1 MDVTIRPLRAA
12 DRRAARSLIE
22 GELGGTP
29 YLETPLW
36 ALETAID
43 GNSDEARALVA
54 DRNGEVLGVALYG
67 EYAGAKGAGRIY
79 ILVVTASA
87 RLRGIGLRLLESV
100 HDALV
105 RRGARFVLAELSD
118 DAINRPGLELLERY
132 GYVEEGRVDDL
143 FRDGVALRLMR
154 RDLGSR

>member
-1 MDVTIRPLRAA
+1 MDVAIRQLRAG

-22 GELGGTP
+22 RELGGTP

-36 ALETAID
+36 ALDTALD
-43 GNSDEARALVA
+43 GISAEAQALVA
-54 DRNGEVLGVALYG
+54 DRDGEVVGVAVYG
-67 EYAGAKGAGRIY
+67 EYPGAKGAGRIY

-87 RLRGIGLRLLESV
+87 RLRGIGLRLLEAV

-105 RRGARFVLAELSD
+105 RHGARFVLAELSD
-118 DAINRPGLELLERY
+118 DAIMRPGLELLERY

-143 FRDGVALRLMR
+143 FRNGVALRLLR
-154 RDLGSR
+154 KELRSR

>member
-1 MDVTIRPLRAA
+1 MDVTLRPPRAT
-12 DRRAARSLIE
+12 DRRAARALIE
-22 GELGGTP
+22 AELGGTP

-36 ALETAID
+36 ALDMAID
-43 GNSDEARALVA
+43 DDTDEARAIIA
-54 DRNGEVLGVALYG
+54 ARDGEVVGVACYG

-87 RLRGIGLRLLESV
+87 RLRGIGLRLLEGV

-105 RRGARFVLAELSD
+105 RRRARFVLAELAD
-118 DAINRPGLELLERY
+118 DAVMRPGLELMERY

-143 FRDGVALRLMR
+143 FRPGVALRIMR
-154 RDLGSR
+154 REL